1 MTEKKYIAPT
11 PEQVR
16 EFLRAHNL
24 TGSAAAELAGL
35 NSSAAVRKYT
45 GGAQPHRMS
54 YAVWFTL
61 HTKMVLTK
69 KQIDEIE
76 AAMRDSETAS

>member
-1 MTEKKYIAPT
+1 MIDYIPPT

-16 EFLRAHNL
+16 EFLRTHNL

-45 GGAQPHRMS
+45 GGAQPHRVS
-54 YAVWFTL
+54 YAVWFAW
-61 HTKMVLTK
+61 HAKMILAPS
-69 KQIDEIE
+69 QIAEIE
-76 AAMRDSETAS
+76 EAMKNS

>member
-1 MTEKKYIAPT
+1 MDKYTPPT
-11 PEQVR
+11 PDQVR

-24 TGSAAAELAGL
+24 TGSAAASLAGL
-35 NSSAAVRKYT
+35 SSSAAIRKYT

-61 HTKMVLTK
+61 HAKMLLPPSA
-69 KQIDEIE
+69 IAEIE
-76 AAMRDSETAS
+76 ARMGD